1 MFLLFILICKTF
13 SMGVRSTMSPASM
26 GTSVRPMSPSSN
38 FTTYSLPRAVAAAG
52 LEQESD
58 YITPADIPM
67 QGIQLSTKPKGG
79 AGGGRGP
86 MGAFRQLLNCS
97 THCFHHQQQLSIDLD
112 GEDSPILVVLHNENP
127 VADGSA
133 GEGRNVSYT
142 GEDSRLRTQMQ
153 AVLRHLEV
161 RWQLFNEAL
170 SKFGDLDAMLAVCA
184 DKGRWRCY
192 NRGTVQKEA
201 RLVDVLQSLI
211 DRKLSMEVFIDT
223 VTQLGPSGAMGF
235 TIDSYGSWTQLQPY
249 DSATAN
255 LALEVL
261 LQDIKTRQ
269 IESHADIFS
278 PSSQQQQP
286 CVLEED
292 WYTLCDYKGNV
303 VEEGKQVVIWEQCN
317 SIWYIR
323 GCLSYPSATL

>member
-1 MFLLFILICKTF
+1 
-13 SMGVRSTMSPASM
+13 MGVRSTMSPASM

-153 AVLRHLEV
+153 VSPDVRLSPLVFVALEYLGSLLRIV
-161 RWQLFNEAL
+161 SADL
-170 SKFGDLDAMLAVCA
+170 SHGHHDFLA
-184 DKGRWRCY
+184 
-192 NRGTVQKEA
+192 N
-201 RLVDVLQSLI
+201 S
-211 DRKLSMEVFIDT
+211 KLS
-223 VTQLGPSGAMGF
+223 
-235 TIDSYGSWTQLQPY
+235 
-249 DSATAN
+249 N
-255 LALEVL
+255 
-261 LQDIKTRQ
+261 
-269 IESHADIFS
+269 
-278 PSSQQQQP
+278 
-286 CVLEED
+286 
-292 WYTLCDYKGNV
+292 
-303 VEEGKQVVIWEQCN
+303 
-317 SIWYIR
+317 
-323 GCLSYPSATL
+323 